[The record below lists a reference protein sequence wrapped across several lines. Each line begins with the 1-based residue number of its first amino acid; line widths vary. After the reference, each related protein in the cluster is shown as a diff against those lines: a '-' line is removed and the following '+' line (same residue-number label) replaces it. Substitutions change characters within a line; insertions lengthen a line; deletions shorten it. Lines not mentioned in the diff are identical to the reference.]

1 LKHSTCFRNNI
12 AIPHGYSSFVNESAI
27 VFARLKQCI
36 DWDKNGNKVNLINPS
51 GLHARPAAQFTQT
64 AGKFK
69 DTKVKIV
76 KDGHEIDAKS
86 ILGIMSLGLSCG
98 TVITIQAEGPNEA
111 MATTINLWHHIS
123 CVFLFNFR

>member
-1 LKHSTCFRNNI
+1 MLEIQVT
-12 AIPHGYSSFVNESAI
+12 
-27 VFARLKQCI
+27 
-36 DWDKNGNKVNLINPS
+36 LINPS
-51 GLHARPAAQFTQT
+51 GLHARPAAQFTQA

-98 TVITIQAEGPNEA
+98 TIITIQAEGPNEA
-111 MATTINLWHHIS
+111 MAVKALADLVENGFGEL
-123 CVFLFNFR
+123 